1 MVFLD
6 PILNPV
12 FMSLMNKSPVLVILL
27 LSLFISVLIT
37 LVYKYF
43 TNQTEMKRLKEQQ
56 KEFSAKMKAL
66 KDRPEE
72 MMQVQ
77 KEAMKVNMQYMKH
90 SFKSTL
96 ITMLPIILIFGWMNG
111 HFTSEPIYP
120 LENYEL
126 VANFK
131 EGISGTAQLVVD
143 EKSTLLSSAEQ
154 NISDGKALWRLKS
167 EEGEHFL
174 TVKIGDD
181 EQNKKV
187 LITTELKTEEALTA
201 YKNSDIT
208 SIQINYKK
216 LKPLGASFSL
226 FGWYPGWL
234 SLYIISSLVFSMAL
248 RKFLNIY

>member
-1 MVFLD
+1 
-6 PILNPV
+6 
-12 FMSLMNKSPVLVILL
+12 
-27 LSLFISVLIT
+27 
-37 LVYKYF
+37 
-43 TNQTEMKRLKEQQ
+43 
-56 KEFSAKMKAL
+56 
-66 KDRPEE
+66 
-72 MMQVQ
+72 
-77 KEAMKVNMQYMKH
+77 
-90 SFKSTL
+90 
-96 ITMLPIILIFGWMNG
+96 
-111 HFTSEPIYP
+111 
-120 LENYEL
+120 
-126 VANFK
+126 
-131 EGISGTAQLVVD
+131 
-143 EKSTLLSSAEQ
+143 
-154 NISDGKALWRLKS
+154 
-167 EEGEHFL
+167 L